1 MQLPNPP
8 HPPVE
13 LSQSFNEIME
23 YMRLEMATWK
33 AGFKTKREVF
43 EWAGSSRF
51 FNPNKFRFHG
61 DGIRKVKP
69 ERKMY
74 AEFVEWAK
82 ERAASTAFSGIEAV
96 QESDEMK
103 EEQELKFRDATLI
116 HFKQKDA
123 LDTVTREWFFR
134 ARVKEVFRGSK
145 VRDWTNLGDHWKGV
159 KIVMDTVRDRVGGE
173 EGIMRILETEGEDGV
188 KKIVLD
194 VKEEVSFAIE
204 RARKKGSENVVAVE

>member
-1 MQLPNPP
+1 M
-8 HPPVE
+8 
-13 LSQSFNEIME
+13 
-23 YMRLEMATWK
+23 
-33 AGFKTKREVF
+33 
-43 EWAGSSRF
+43 
-51 FNPNKFRFHG
+51 
-61 DGIRKVKP
+61 
-69 ERKMY
+69 
-74 AEFVEWAK
+74 AK

-96 QESDEMK
+96 QESDENK
-103 EEQELKFRDATLI
+103 EERELKFRDATLI
-116 HFKQKDA
+116 HFKQKEA
-123 LDTVTREWFFR
+123 FDTVTRERFFR

-173 EGIMRILETEGEDGV
+173 EGIMKILETEGEDGV